1 MIKRE
6 VVVIWKRL
14 FRNSNKLEKVLECDK
29 GIVNSI
35 CWSDRV
41 SILYYV
47 AEKTSLY
54 GIPVNHLAT
63 YVYSTPY
70 FCLNWMVE

>member
-14 FRNSNKLEKVLECDK
+14 FRNSNKLEKVLERDE
-29 GIVNSI
+29 GIVNNI

-54 GIPVNHLAT
+54 GFPVNLLSIHSLVLSKLSAGI
-63 YVYSTPY
+63 
-70 FCLNWMVE
+70 